1 MKRIHTTVT
10 TLAVLYCN
18 CVCPS
23 LSLLLNNV
31 ILEGSNS
38 ITFTIVDQHLAQL
51 LAHVVLNKYFFKE
64 LMNKTIMNFLMSI
77 Y

>member
-1 MKRIHTTVT
+1 MKRIHTMLTA
-10 TLAVLYCN
+10 LAILYCN
-18 CVCPS
+18 CLFPS

-38 ITFTIVDQHLAQL
+38 VTFTIVDQHLAQF

-64 LMNKTIMNFLMSI
+64 LMNETIMNFLMSI